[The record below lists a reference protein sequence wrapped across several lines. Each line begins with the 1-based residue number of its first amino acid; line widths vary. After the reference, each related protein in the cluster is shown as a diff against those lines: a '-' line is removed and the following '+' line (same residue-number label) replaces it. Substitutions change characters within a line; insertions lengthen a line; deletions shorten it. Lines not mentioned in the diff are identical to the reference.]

1 MLNTDAGQ
9 AALKYDRFTRAAY
22 VNALITKWMTLSTA
36 SDISKAISDCAE
48 LQGMLVILGVKTNDE
63 AFGKLTQISQILS
76 RKLLAAQAGN
86 LK

>member
-1 MLNTDAGQ
+1 MS
-9 AALKYDRFTRAAY
+9 
-22 VNALITKWMTLSTA
+22 LSTA

-48 LQGMLVILGVKTNDE
+48 LQGTLVILGVKTNDE